1 MALQDVGIG
10 LNALRSGQQDI
21 LRALGSLSTSPE
33 VGVNLHTLILLVTN
47 LTANMVVL
55 NGRLDQ
61 VEHSVMGLERKIR
74 QQGELC
80 VETKRAE
87 DGWSG
92 DYAYRVWSEWR
103 HNVES
108 YLALLTLQLGH
119 HSRFGLVLIL
129 TVSVSCLFD
138 PLVFLFFVGIQLVH
152 GVTDCLESAHD
163 LLDRCPTFLIRPREA
178 SRRAAEADVGIAE
191 AEQVENAEGDW
202 WFGRYLTRLWPR
214 AQDWEV
220 IPAILP

>member
-10 LNALRSGQQDI
+10 LAAIRSGQQDI

-33 VGVNLHTLILLVTN
+33 VGVNLHTLILFVIN
-47 LTANMVVL
+47 LTANMAVM

-61 VEHSVMGLERKIR
+61 IENSVTGLKRKSR

-80 VETKRAE
+80 VETKRE
-87 DGWSG
+87 EIGWSG
-92 DYAYRVWSEWR
+92 AYFYGVWCEWR
-103 HNVES
+103 KTAEG

-152 GVTDCLESAHD
+152 SVTGCLESAHD
-163 LLDRCPTFLIRPREA
+163 LLDRCLTFLIRPREA

-214 AQDWEV
+214 AQDREV